1 MEGRHTVVLLMSLGL
16 LTESR
21 RNLLSKLTL
30 RRQTWRPKGPFPR
43 NMCVPRSVAHFPK
56 KHVCP
61 QVGCPRNMCVPRSV
75 EGELGGWPA

>member
-30 RRQTWRPKGPFPR
+30 RRQTGRPKGPFPR
-43 NMCVPRSVAHFPK
+43 NMCVPS
-56 KHVCP
+56 
-61 QVGCPRNMCVPRSV
+61 SV
-75 EGELGGWPA
+75 EGELGGRPAETL